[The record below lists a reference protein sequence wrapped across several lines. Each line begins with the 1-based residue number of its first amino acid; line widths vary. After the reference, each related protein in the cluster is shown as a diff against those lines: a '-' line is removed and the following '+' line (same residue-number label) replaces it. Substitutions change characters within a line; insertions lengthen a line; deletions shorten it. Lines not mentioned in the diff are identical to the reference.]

1 MFGDE
6 ISDRPSIIMHKS
18 TVNVFWLYNAK
29 NLCLFSK
36 RHVSRRSAAQN
47 QKRHEKKVSAVGPGR
62 ANESVRTV
70 LVLEKNAI
78 FNGDVQI
85 LNSVRCRTVV
95 FGNRFLPV
103 SNITSWQL
111 IIIAIWTVHGAINR
125 KSLLLLITI
134 IIKKYFLSSPRLQR
148 NTFRRCV
155 LGHWN
160 KTMRGAV
167 A

>member
-1 MFGDE
+1 MIDRQLLCTSQLLMCFDCTTRKLCVYFRNDTFRGEVLRRIKRDTKKKFRRWARDE
-6 ISDRPSIIMHKS
+6 QMNRF
-18 TVNVFWLYNAK
+18 V
-29 NLCLFSK
+29 LCSYWK
-36 RHVSRRSAAQN
+36 
-47 QKRHEKKVSAVGPGR
+47 
-62 ANESVRTV
+62 
-70 LVLEKNAI
+70 KNAI

-103 SNITSWQL
+103 SNITSRQL

-125 KSLLLLITI
+125 KSLLLLITII